1 MVYSYSPDLESAG
14 EVCGLKVASRCDVI
28 TVGHVGARGLR
39 SHCLSETP
47 NDKGTPKRAHSVR
60 GHRGSPRH
68 ARSSR
73 HEILRFALQLRTQC
87 SLRIPPIH
95 GSLLGTRARAGLTCA
110 GAAASTV
117 AGVEGGGHL
126 QAVSILCPIPRQHA
140 ACRPHGWLSRRRYA
154 QRTTG
159 GVAPFH
165 HPRHTVVSMVLN

>member
-1 MVYSYSPDLESAG
+1 MRLTSSSRNSLLNCMVYSYSPDLESAG

-95 GSLLGTRARAGLTCA
+95 GSFLGQEQEPASHAQELPQAQSQALRGEVICKRSVSYARYLDSTLHAG
-110 GAAASTV
+110 
-117 AGVEGGGHL
+117 
-126 QAVSILCPIPRQHA
+126 R
-140 ACRPHGWLSRRRYA
+140 
-154 QRTTG
+154 
-159 GVAPFH
+159 
-165 HPRHTVVSMVLN
+165 MVG